1 MKLLLQ
7 DCSIVFQNIA
17 TMQATEST
25 FQRIAGIAATL
36 SYRLSQVTEVIVIIL
51 MAVLVLDVWLGIF
64 ARYFSE
70 FPITFTEELAR
81 YLMIWMALL
90 AVSIGISRRA
100 HIGVLI
106 VFDRTQGISRHL
118 LMGAIDLLGFL
129 FFAFLFY
136 YGLGFTIDG
145 ARRLTM
151 IYSMPKSIPFA
162 AVPVSCLL
170 AAIQIALVAVRDQA
184 ELLPEPDQESISI

>member
-1 MKLLLQ
+1 
-7 DCSIVFQNIA
+7 
-17 TMQATEST
+17 MQATESN
-25 FQRIAGIAATL
+25 FQRIAGIAASL

-106 VFDRTQGISRHL
+106 VFDRTQGLPRHL

-162 AVPVSCLL
+162 SVPVSCLL

>member
-1 MKLLLQ
+1 
-7 DCSIVFQNIA
+7 
-17 TMQATEST
+17 MQASESS
-25 FQRIAGIAATL
+25 FQRIAGLAAAISYQL
-36 SYRLSQVTEVIVIIL
+36 SRVTEVVVIIL
-51 MAVLVLDVWLGIF
+51 MAILVLDVWLGIF
-64 ARYFSE
+64 VRYFSE

-90 AVSIGISRRA
+90 AVSVGISRRA
-100 HIGVLI
+100 HIGVL
-106 VFDRTQGISRHL
+106 VLFDRTQGIPRHL

-162 AVPVSCLL
+162 SVPVSCLL
-170 AAIQIALVAVRDQA
+170 AAIQIVLVAVRDQA
-184 ELLPEPDQESISI
+184 KLMPEPDQESVSI